1 MTTDIVDAVI
11 AHVWAALHHVTVR
24 FLLSSKQRSPL
35 AASNSKSYVVYVPV
49 QVSVASTHRLC
60 FQIMGTDTE
69 SSSKLRLQPVYFTSN
84 QARDRLPQKVSRTN
98 GLPPTM
104 TQRTSSRL
112 QRHTRT
118 SKLPKPTHPE

>member
-69 SSSKLRLQPVYFTSN
+69 SSSKLRLQQCTLHQTKRETDFP
-84 QARDRLPQKVSRTN
+84 R
-98 GLPPTM
+98 
-104 TQRTSSRL
+104 
-112 QRHTRT
+112 
-118 SKLPKPTHPE
+118 KLAEPMVCPRR